1 MTAAWQSAALHL
13 VSDLRN
19 VFRDRLRSVVAYGSH
34 LDGPASGPVTCL
46 ALVSE
51 LTIADLEAC
60 ARYAGH
66 WQRRDIATP
75 LILPQ
80 AEFLRSLD
88 AFPLEYGEII
98 RAHARVFG
106 DDPFDGVTIARE
118 DVRRAVEAQVKSHL
132 VHLREG
138 FIEAASR
145 PAAIADLVHSS
156 AAAFTALLRHVA
168 WLNDGAASDRV
179 QATRDG
185 ARVAG
190 VSDRLVADML
200 ALEQGSTLQSVDAAR
215 LIPDYLAA
223 VEQLARTVDA
233 WRC

>member
-1 MTAAWQSAALHL
+1 MTAAWQSAALRL
-13 VSDLRN
+13 VSDLRG
-19 VFRDRLRSVVAYGSH
+19 VFRERLRSVVAYGSY
-34 LDGPASGPVTCL
+34 LDGHAGAPVTCL

-60 ARYAGH
+60 ARQAGH
-66 WQRRDIATP
+66 WQRNRIATP

-80 AEFLRSLD
+80 SEFLRSLD

-106 DDPFDGVTIARE
+106 DDPFEGVTIARE
-118 DVRRAVEAQVKSHL
+118 DLRRAVETQVKSHL

-138 FIEAASR
+138 FIEAAAR
-145 PAAIADLVHSS
+145 PTAIAELVAES
-156 AAAFTALLRHVA
+156 APAFTALLRHVA
-168 WLNDGAASDRV
+168 WLNDGGAGDRAQAA
-179 QATRDG
+179 RDG
-185 ARVAG
+185 ARAAG
-190 VSDRLVADML
+190 IADRLVSDML

-215 LIPDYLAA
+215 LMPDYLTA